1 MSTAIVPGPCPSSG
15 CPAPTQIDCIEV
27 TKVYD
32 SCFQTEDFSHLTARI
47 PCGDDGDDGDHGH
60 HHHDDCMRIAQIPG
74 TTATCTVTSSSCTF
88 VSSTTNAV
96 NDQFVNATF
105 AVSLMQ
111 TVTLTSPNGHTCTF
125 DLPPVEFMKTAT
137 LCGPSGTTQTCTI
150 AGTTCGPCV
159 IMGDKVFCQLL
170 VCLVLQSVATV
181 QLLVPNY
188 GFCMPTACTVLADPP
203 CPPVAPADCT
213 TSTTSATSMPSW
225 TS

>member
-1 MSTAIVPGPCPSSG
+1 MTSIVPGPCPSSG

-32 SCFQTEDFSHLTARI
+32 SCFQTEDFSHLRAHI
-47 PCGDDGDDGDHGH
+47 PDDDR
-60 HHHDDCMRIAQIPG
+60 CMKIASLPG

-96 NDQFVNATF
+96 NDEFVNATF

-111 TVTLTSPNGHTCTF
+111 TVTLTSPHGHTCTF

-137 LCGPSGTTQTCTI
+137 LCGPSGTTQVCTI

-159 IMGDKVFCQLL
+159 ILGDKVFCQLL

-188 GFCMPTACTVLADPP
+188 GFCMPTACTVLASPP
-203 CPPVAPADCT
+203 CPPTAPADCT
-213 TSTTSATSMPSW
+213 TSTTSATSMTSWPS
-225 TS
+225 